1 MRTTRHWLMTIAV
14 LLCSL
19 TVSAHHFKVD
29 GIYYDITSSAALTV
43 GVTYQGEYP
52 TSYSNEYSGVVVIP
66 ETVIYNNKK
75 YSVTSI
81 RSEAFI
87 DCGNITSLTIP
98 KSVTEIGSYAFYG
111 CSGELIANCCIP
123 SVTNDY
129 LGAFYNSKFT
139 KATIGGYFPS
149 IGTYAFYGCDNL
161 KSVVILEG
169 VESIMNNA
177 FTDCSYLSSVVFP
190 ESLVS
195 IGGSAF
201 AGCKSLTS
209 IDIPKN
215 VTEIESA
222 AFQVC
227 TNLNLITCK
236 AAIPP
241 TVRGSQTFFGINKS
255 IPVCVP
261 SSSIST
267 YQSADYWSE
276 FTNIQTIV
284 IASGTC
290 GDNLTWKLI
299 DEGKLVIE
307 GTGDMDAPT
316 WHKYKAGITSV
327 TIHDGATS
335 IDSYAFQDCSNLTS
349 ISIPESVTLIGED
362 AFYGCSNLSNINI
375 PESVIKIG
383 GQAFGRT
390 AWYNNQ
396 PDGLI
401 YINNVLYE
409 YKGIMPENTNIEVRN
424 GTVSIS
430 SFAFESYKNL
440 ISITIPKSVTS
451 IDNYAF
457 QYCNSL
463 KELVIEDGIEPL
475 YLGYNY
481 IDEWAGQDEG
491 LFHSCNLATIYIGR
505 NLNYGESPF
514 EEQEKLTSVTIGNNV
529 TEIGGQLFWGCSR
542 LSAITLPKSI
552 TSIGYDVFCGCNSLN
567 SITCEAKTPPTI
579 SYGSFQDVDKSILVY
594 VPFAAIS
601 AYKSSYYWKEFTNIL
616 PIEKV
621 CTLTDGENFSQLENE
636 THDYVTYTRTF
647 NNTNWQSLYVPFDID
662 YNNIKDDFDV
672 AYINDVHQFDDDN
685 DGSIDR
691 TQVEAIKITTG
702 VLDANYPY
710 LIRAKEVGEKVIT
723 MEDAVLYATEEN
735 SIDCS
740 SVFRNY
746 TFTGSYTTK
755 TAVDLPASEGYYA
768 LTGGEWKQ
776 LSETAKLG
784 AFRVYLKIDSRVAGE
799 EVAEAISMR
808 VVGEDGDEDDATGID
823 TSEFKS
829 QNTELIYDLQGR
841 RVERPTKGVYIVN
854 GVKRVF

>member
-14 LLCSL
+14 LLCCL

-81 RSEAFI
+81 KSEAFI

-98 KSVTEIGSYAFYG
+98 KSVTEIGSYAFDG

-149 IGTYAFYGCDNL
+149 IGAYAFYGCDNL

-529 TEIGGQLFWGCSR
+529 TEIGGQLFWCCSR

-552 TSIGYDVFCGCNSLN
+552 TSIGYDVFSGCNSLN

-579 SYGSFQDVDKSILVY
+579 SYNTFQDVDKSILVY
-594 VPFAAIS
+594 VP
-601 AYKSSYYWKEFTNIL
+601 KSSVSVYQSAENWSDFTNIQ
-616 PIEKV
+616 PIVEPAPEEITITMNQYGSATYCSENALDFSEVEGLKAYAATGYNTKTGIV
-621 CTLTDGENFSQLENE
+621 TLTRVMTSQPGMGLFLKGETGEYIVPTLESTDDNSLNMLVGALENTE
-636 THDYVTYTRTF
+636 LNGTSDNGLYYNYRYTIKEGDEAPKFYQVDDDYTLGAGKAYLQIPVAWMPAQAKAIGLRFDDGGTT
-647 NNTNWQSLYVPFDID
+647 DID
-662 YNNIKDDFDV
+662 
-672 AYINDVHQFDDDN
+672 
-685 DGSIDR
+685 
-691 TQVEAIKITTG
+691 E
-702 VLDANYPY
+702 L
-710 LIRAKEVGEKVIT
+710 E
-723 MEDAVLYATEEN
+723 
-735 SIDCS
+735 
-740 SVFRNY
+740 
-746 TFTGSYTTK
+746 
-755 TAVDLPASEGYYA
+755 SESNG
-768 LTGGEWKQ
+768 
-776 LSETAKLG
+776 
-784 AFRVYLKIDSRVAGE
+784 
-799 EVAEAISMR
+799 
-808 VVGEDGDEDDATGID
+808 
-823 TSEFKS
+823 
-829 QNTELIYDLQGR
+829 QNAELIYDLMGR
-841 RVERPTKGVYIVN
+841 RVTSPQRGMIYIVN
-854 GVKRVF
+854 GKKVVMD